1 MDGRTIYS
9 YLPEGVSEIL
19 SVSSSSFIGLLDCK
33 TVLKYPHV
41 AGEEWDR
48 FVNEERIYN
57 ALGSHPRIISCFG
70 LDNRGLK
77 LEYAS
82 KGSVSEYLRNYEVSR
97 EERLRWSRQAAE
109 ATAYIHTKNVIHC
122 DINTNN
128 LLLDDNLN
136 VKLADFQ
143 GIYVDQRGET
153 FTGLASENTKSSL
166 PRSIPYRSDEKS
178 DLFALG
184 SAIYYIMTGHEPFPD
199 LDPIEDEYE
208 ITRRFRHG
216 EFPSLEEVLGG
227 QIIHGCWT
235 LAYKSVDECVEELKA
250 LEARLITEV
259 QRHVRTD

>member
-1 MDGRTIYS
+1 MDGRTTYA
-9 YLPEGVSEIL
+9 YMPEGVSRIL

-48 FVNEERIYN
+48 FVIEERIYN
-57 ALGSHPRIISCFG
+57 ALGSHPRIITCFG

-77 LEYAS
+77 LEYAC
-82 KGSVSEYLRNYEVSR
+82 KGSVSDYVRKFDVSR
-97 EERLRWSRQAAE
+97 KERLRWSRQAAE

-128 LLLDDNLN
+128 LLLDDDLN

-143 GIYVDQRGET
+143 GVYVDQHGET
-153 FTGLASENTKSSL
+153 FIGFAIENTKSAL

-199 LDPIEDEYE
+199 LDSIKNEDE

-216 EFPSLEEVLGG
+216 EFPDVEEILGG
-227 QIIHGCWT
+227 QIIHKCWT
-235 LAYKSVDECVEELKA
+235 LAYTSVNKCAEELEA
-250 LEARLITEV
+250 LEACSNIET
-259 QRHVRTD
+259 